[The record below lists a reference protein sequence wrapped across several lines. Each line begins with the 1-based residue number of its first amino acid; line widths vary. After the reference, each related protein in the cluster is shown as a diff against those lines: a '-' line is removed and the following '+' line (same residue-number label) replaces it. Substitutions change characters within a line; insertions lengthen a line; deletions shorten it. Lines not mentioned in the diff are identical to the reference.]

1 MTVFVD
7 NTIKKPSFKDSYT
20 QQQQDEFFKCAL
32 DPEYFIENYV
42 KIISK
47 DGAVP
52 FILYDYQREALK
64 NIKENKHNILL
75 FSRQLG
81 KTAVVSAYLLWFATF
96 HKHKT
101 ILVVANNLKAA
112 IEILERIK
120 FSYKEL
126 PNHIRDSVVEFNKTS
141 MVFGN
146 GSRIICR
153 ATSADSARGL
163 TVDLLYA
170 DEFSFCRE
178 SIQQN
183 FWSAIRPTLSSSD
196 GDSIITSTPG
206 NDEDIFAQVWRG
218 ANDNILPDGTESKV
232 GSNGYVPNFAT
243 WRDHPDRTEKWAENE
258 KIAMGE
264 EKFLREH
271 ENRFISFDETLI
283 DSMVLSR
290 LEPKDPIF
298 NMGEVRWFKK
308 PEFGCSY
315 YVVLDPSL
323 GTKGDWSAIQVVEMP
338 TLEHVAEWSSNTTP
352 PKKQVQVLYDVLSY
366 IKHEIAFDD
375 DIDDDD
381 LPIYWSFENNSI
393 GEAVLQTVEDSGLD
407 MFPGYLISE
416 KRKGAA
422 TRRRFRKG
430 INTTNKNKVLACSK
444 FKSLVDTDK
453 LIPKSIGVIK
463 QLKNF
468 TAKGAS
474 FSASSGHD
482 DLVMALI
489 MCVRIIEM
497 TKNWDIYDV
506 DIMSD
511 KIDTEFSEPVGFI
524 I

>member
-1 MTVFVD
+1 MTVKLNNDFEIYTPDGWKDFSGISKTQHKKERIKLVFDDESIVIASPDHQFYID
-7 NTIKKPSFKDSYT
+7 NNIIKVEELNIGDKLDSIKKPK
-20 QQQQDEFFKCAL
+20 EIK
-32 DPEYFIENYV
+32 
-42 KIISK
+42 KI
-47 DGAVP
+47 
-52 FILYDYQREALK
+52 
-64 NIKENKHNILL
+64 
-75 FSRQLG
+75 
-81 KTAVVSAYLLWFATF
+81 
-96 HKHKT
+96 
-101 ILVVANNLKAA
+101 NNLKSDYMYDI
-112 IEILERIK
+112 IEVDHPDHK
-120 FSYKEL
+120 FCLSDCLITK
-126 PNHIRDSVVEFNKTS
+126 N
-141 MVFGN
+141 
-146 GSRIICR
+146 C
-153 ATSADSARGL
+153 
-163 TVDLLYA
+163 
-170 DEFSFCRE
+170 DEFSFVRD
-178 SIQQN
+178 SIQQS
-183 FWSAIRPTLSSSD
+183 FFSAIRPTLSSSD

-206 NDEDIFAQVWRG
+206 NDEDMFAQVWRG

-232 GSNGYVPNFAT
+232 GANGYVPNFAT
-243 WRDHPDRTEKWAENE
+243 WRDHPDRTEEWAENE

-298 NMGEVRWFKK
+298 KMGEVRWFKK

-315 YVVLDPSL
+315 YAVLDPSL
-323 GTKGDWSAIQVVEMP
+323 GTKGDWSAIQVIEMP

-366 IKHEIAFDD
+366 LKHEIALDD
-375 DIDDDD
+375 DIDDED

-453 LIPKSIGVIK
+453 LIPKSVGVIK

-506 DIMSD
+506 DIISD
-511 KIDTEFSEPVGFI
+511 KIETEFSEPVGFI